1 VPVDVLVVVA
11 ALLFGWVQTDRR
23 GLGGTA
29 WEVVGG
35 WWVVV
40 NVLTALA
47 LLLRRRRPV
56 LTLVVAALGVLP
68 VLVSDRGPLVVPV
81 AVGLYSLAVERS
93 VRAAAAGA
101 AVLTIEV
108 LAVEYATESVLGP
121 APFFAAISIVLAL
134 LIGTSVGE
142 RRRYLAALIARN
154 AQLAAQQE
162 QRALVEVAAERARIT
177 RELHDVVAHGLSVI
191 VRLSDGA
198 DAVADTDPPR
208 SREAVRQVGRVGREA
223 LQDMRRMLGVLS
235 GEAAGSDL
243 APQPSLADLPALVEI
258 YRSAGLPV
266 LVERTGDAQLDRATQ
281 LVVYRVVQEALT
293 NALRYARQPG
303 SVLVRLRLHEV
314 VEVEVCDDGAGP
326 GAGADHQPSV
336 GSGRGLVGLR
346 ERAALYGGSV
356 MAGPRDDLG
365 GRGWRVH
372 LRIDPGVR
380 TREDLDE

>member
-1 VPVDVLVVVA
+1 
-11 ALLFGWVQTDRR
+11 VQTDQV
-23 GLGGTA
+23 GLHGTL
-29 WEVVGG
+29 WQSLGE
-35 WWVVV
+35 WSVVV
-40 NVLTALA
+40 NVLVAVT
-47 LLLRRRRPV
+47 LLLRRHHPVVPLVGAAVGAIPV
-56 LTLVVAALGVLP
+56 LL
-68 VLVSDRGPLVVPV
+68 DDQGPLIVPIVVSV
-81 AVGLYSLAVERS
+81 YSLAVYRS
-93 VRAAAAGA
+93 TRSAVAGA
-101 AVLTIEV
+101 AVLIIEMLTAQYLTG
-108 LAVEYATESVLGP
+108 LALDRT
-121 APFFAAISIVLAL
+121 PFFSTVGVVLAL
-134 LIGTSVGE
+134 LIGASAGD
-142 RRRYLAALIARN
+142 RRRYLAALIDRA
-154 AQLAAQQE
+154 AQLAAE
-162 QRALVEVAAERARIT
+162 QDRRAQLEVAAERARIT